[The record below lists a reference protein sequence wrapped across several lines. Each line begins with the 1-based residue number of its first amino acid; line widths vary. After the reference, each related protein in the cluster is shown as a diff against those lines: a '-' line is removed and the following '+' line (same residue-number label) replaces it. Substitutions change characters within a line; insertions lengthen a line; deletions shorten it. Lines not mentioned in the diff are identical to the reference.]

1 MSQKIKVL
9 LVDDH
14 PLVREGLVNLISQQA
29 DLQICGEAGN
39 EPQALEI
46 IRTVQPHVA
55 IVDISLENGSGIELI
70 KSIKAMFPAVTVLV
84 LSMHDESLYAERALR
99 AGARGYVMKR
109 EAAKKVIQAI
119 RSVLAGQLYVSDKI
133 AALMA
138 EKFVEGRPAAT
149 ASPIEQLSNR
159 ELEVFQLLGLG
170 HNTRQIADHLHVGF
184 KTVQAYCA
192 RIKEKLKLANA
203 TELLREAIRWQRKP
217 AAKIIR
223 PRVGFHPTKSIDHAL
238 QTFLHPATGMA
249 TGLLL

>member
-1 MSQKIKVL
+1 MSQTIKVL

-14 PLVREGLVNLISQQA
+14 PLVREGLVNLINQQA
-29 DLQICGEAGN
+29 DLQVCGEAGG
-39 EPQALEI
+39 EPEALEL
-46 IRTVQPHVA
+46 IRTAQPHVA
-55 IVDISLENGSGIELI
+55 IVDLSLESGSGIELI

-119 RSVLAGQLYVSDKI
+119 RCVLAGQLYVSDKI

-138 EKFVEGRPAAT
+138 EKFVGSRPVAT

-192 RIKEKLKLANA
+192 RIKEKLNLANA
-203 TELLREAIRWQRKP
+203 TELLREAIRWNESQQ
-217 AAKIIR
+217 AK
-223 PRVGFHPTKSIDHAL
+223 
-238 QTFLHPATGMA
+238 
-249 TGLLL
+249 

>member
-39 EPQALEI
+39 EPQALEL
-46 IRTVQPHVA
+46 IRTVQPNVA
-55 IVDISLENGSGIELI
+55 IVDISLESGSGIELI

-99 AGARGYVMKR
+99 AGARGYIMKR
-109 EAAKKVIQAI
+109 EAAKKVIQGI

-138 EKFVEGRPAAT
+138 EKFIEGRTAAST
-149 ASPIEQLSNR
+149 SPIEQLSNR
-159 ELEVFQLLGLG
+159 ELEVFELLGLG

-203 TELLREAIRWQRKP
+203 TELLREAIRWQESRQ
-217 AAKIIR
+217 AK
-223 PRVGFHPTKSIDHAL
+223 
-238 QTFLHPATGMA
+238 
-249 TGLLL
+249 

>member
-1 MSQKIKVL
+1 MACREKKIMSQKIKVL

-55 IVDISLENGSGIELI
+55 IVDISLESGSGIELI
-70 KSIKAMFPAVTVLV
+70 KSIKAMFPAVAVLV

-119 RSVLAGQLYVSDKI
+119 RCVLAGQLYVSEKI
-133 AALMA
+133 AARMA
-138 EKFVEGRPAAT
+138 EKFVEGRPTAT

-203 TELLREAIRWQRKP
+203 TELLREAIRWQESQQ
-217 AAKIIR
+217 AK
-223 PRVGFHPTKSIDHAL
+223 
-238 QTFLHPATGMA
+238 
-249 TGLLL
+249 

>member
-14 PLVREGLVNLISQQA
+14 PLVREGLVNLISQEA

-39 EPQALEI
+39 EPQALEL

-55 IVDISLENGSGIELI
+55 IVDISLETGSGIELI
-70 KSIKAMFPAVTVLV
+70 KSIKAMFPAVMVLV

-119 RSVLAGQLYVSDKI
+119 RCVLAGQLYVSDKI
-133 AALMA
+133 AARMA

-203 TELLREAIRWQRKP
+203 TELLREAIRWQESP
-217 AAKIIR
+217 QAK
-223 PRVGFHPTKSIDHAL
+223 
-238 QTFLHPATGMA
+238 
-249 TGLLL
+249 

>member
-1 MSQKIKVL
+1 MSQPIKVV

-14 PLVREGLVNLISQQA
+14 PLVREGLANLIQQQA

-39 EPQALEI
+39 ESQALEL
-46 IRTVQPHVA
+46 IRTAQPRVA
-55 IVDISLENGSGIELI
+55 IVDISLESGSGIELI
-70 KSIKAMFPAVTVLV
+70 KSIKASFPAVTVLV

-109 EAAKKVIQAI
+109 EATKKVIQAI
-119 RSVLAGQLYVSDKI
+119 RCVLAGQLYVSDKV

-138 EKFVEGRPAAT
+138 EKFVEGRPVAT
-149 ASPIEQLSNR
+149 TSLIEQLSNR

-184 KTVQAYCA
+184 KTVQAYRA

-203 TELLREAIRWQRKP
+203 TELLREAIRWHESQQ
-217 AAKIIR
+217 AK
-223 PRVGFHPTKSIDHAL
+223 
-238 QTFLHPATGMA
+238 
-249 TGLLL
+249 